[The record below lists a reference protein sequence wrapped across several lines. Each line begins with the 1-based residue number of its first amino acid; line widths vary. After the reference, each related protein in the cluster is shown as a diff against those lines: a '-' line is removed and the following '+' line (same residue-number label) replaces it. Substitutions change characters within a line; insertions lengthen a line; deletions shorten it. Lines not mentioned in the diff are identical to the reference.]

1 MSFNSGAQPMTP
13 PSHINAKME
22 PEQLPSIFLNGE
34 PVTCVTTFE
43 LKQHSYGTTELNL
56 SLYLPPNGK
65 LEYKDG
71 SYYIT
76 TNTHVRLSKA
86 QLRKLI
92 LDNVDDNLEAVELV
106 NEFKLSEQE
115 SK

>member
-1 MSFNSGAQPMTP
+1 MVR
-13 PSHINAKME
+13 IIL
-22 PEQLPSIFLNGE
+22 QLI
-34 PVTCVTTFE
+34 
-43 LKQHSYGTTELNL
+43 H
-56 SLYLPPNGK
+56 
-65 LEYKDG
+65 
-71 SYYIT
+71 
-76 TNTHVRLSKA
+76 THVRLSKA